1 MKQNYDTKLRDAVA
15 KYRQK
20 IKAEVMVGSRG
31 STYPTLKRLGA
42 RPFEK
47 TGADF
52 QILSHATQG
61 LTPQQSVEVIAAH
74 FSKISQEYPPLQI
87 SSLPPNIQSALDA
100 PDMSYA
106 PLLDVHTVRKKL
118 IKAKKPQGIVSGDLP
133 KKLVQNCV
141 DLLAPPATYIF
152 NSITHSA
159 QYPLS

>member
-1 MKQNYDTKLRDAVA
+1 MA

-74 FSKISQEYPPLQI
+74 FISQKLAK
-87 SSLPPNIQSALDA
+87 NI
-100 PDMSYA
+100 
-106 PLLDVHTVRKKL
+106 LLYRYHPFHPIYKVL
-118 IKAKKPQGIVSGDLP
+118 
-133 KKLVQNCV
+133 
-141 DLLAPPATYIF
+141 
-152 NSITHSA
+152 
-159 QYPLS
+159 